1 MTNDYLTMELIIYPT
16 NRLIDYATTD
26 SEQTGRQKMEYKNIS
41 LAFEG
46 EIGILMINRPKSLN
60 ALNIETLKD
69 IQMGIQEVK
78 EHPEVKVL
86 ILTGAGEKAFVAGAD
101 ITEMKGMNSLQAVQ
115 FSKLGHLTLRMIQ
128 DLDRP
133 VIAAVNGFALGGGT
147 EIALAC
153 DFIYA
158 SENARFGLPEVTLG
172 IFPGFGGTQRLPRLI
187 GKGKAKELIL
197 TGKTISAEEASQMG
211 IVNRVFPQ
219 ASLMGETK
227 KVATQIVANGAI
239 GVRLAKTVMDTGFN
253 MDLEEACT
261 LESYAFGIGFAT
273 EDQKEGMTAFVEKR
287 KPNFKGR

>member
-1 MTNDYLTMELIIYPT
+1 LT
-16 NRLIDYATTD
+16 NRLNAYATAD
-26 SEQTGRQKMEYKNIS
+26 SGLRTGEEMEYKNILLS
-41 LAFEG
+41 IEG

-60 ALNIETLKD
+60 SLNIETLKE
-69 IQMGIQEVK
+69 IQMGVQEVK
-78 EHPEVKVL
+78 EHSEVKIL

-101 ITEMKGMNSLQAVQ
+101 ITEMKEMNSLQAVQ
-115 FSKLGHLTLRMIQ
+115 FSRLGHLTLRMIQ

-158 SENARFGLPEVTLG
+158 SENAKFGLPEVTLG

-197 TGKTISAEEASQMG
+197 TGKMISAQEAFQMG

-219 ASLMGETK
+219 ASLMEEAK
-227 KVATQIVANGAI
+227 KVATQIAGNGAV
-239 GVRLAKTVMDTGFN
+239 GVRLAKMVMDAGFN
-253 MDLEEACT
+253 MDLEAACS

-273 EDQKEGMTAFVEKR
+273 EDQKEGMTAFIEKR
-287 KPNFKGR
+287 KPNYKGR